1 MEREFKI
8 KQVCMI
14 VQVQNTGGEKL
25 DIKEFTKV
33 YEELNQLADLAMKR
47 FIEANGYNWI
57 FDWIDNLKEEEVLKM
72 LTEEETKRYSHLK
85 EAFYFLT
92 NKIYQEE

>member
-1 MEREFKI
+1 M
-8 KQVCMI
+8 
-14 VQVQNTGGEKL
+14 GGEKL

-57 FDWIDNLKEEEVLKM
+57 FDWIDSVKEKEVLKM
-72 LTEEETKRYSHLK
+72 LTEEETKKYNHLK
-85 EAFYFLT
+85 EAFAVLT
-92 NKIYQEE
+92 QSIYKEE

>member
-1 MEREFKI
+1 M
-8 KQVCMI
+8 
-14 VQVQNTGGEKL
+14 

-57 FDWIDNLKEEEVLKM
+57 FDWIDNVKEKEVLKM

-85 EAFYFLT
+85 EAFDFLT

>member
-1 MEREFKI
+1 M
-8 KQVCMI
+8 
-14 VQVQNTGGEKL
+14 

-33 YEELNQLADLAMKR
+33 YEELKKLADLAMKR

-72 LTEEETKRYSHLK
+72 LTEEETKRYNHLK
-85 EAFYFLT
+85 EAFDFLT
-92 NKIYQEE
+92 HKIYQEE

>member
-1 MEREFKI
+1 M
-8 KQVCMI
+8 
-14 VQVQNTGGEKL
+14 

-33 YEELNQLADLAMKR
+33 YEELNQIANRAMKR

-72 LTEEETKRYSHLK
+72 LTEEETKRYNHLK
-85 EAFYFLT
+85 EAFDFLT
-92 NKIYQEE
+92 HKIYQEE

>member
-1 MEREFKI
+1 M
-8 KQVCMI
+8 
-14 VQVQNTGGEKL
+14 GGEKL

-57 FDWIDNLKEEEVLKM
+57 FDWIDNLKEKEVLKM

-85 EAFYFLT
+85 EAFDFLT
-92 NKIYQEE
+92 HEIYQEE